1 MFCLAVVG
9 AQHAALASSAP
20 GIAALLVLVLGA
32 LLTPVWL
39 AHVAC
44 TLVRRRLFRPRR
56 SMTVVAGAAGAA
68 GWAAL
73 VWAPGMSRH
82 ACIGVAVTAAAALCS
97 GIADVAY
104 DVVQGCGGANNE
116 PLLPGPGA
124 DPE

>member
-1 MFCLAVVG
+1 MCAWLVWAVFCLAVVG

-20 GIAALLVLVLGA
+20 GVAALLVLVLGA

-44 TLVRRRLFRPRR
+44 TLVLRRLFRPRR
-56 SMTVVAGAAGAA
+56 SMTVAAGATGVA

-97 GIADVAY
+97 G
-104 DVVQGCGGANNE
+104 E
-116 PLLPGPGA
+116 HPLTQ
-124 DPE
+124 